1 MMTTC
6 RSRGLSRSDG
16 EMGSKDMGLTPERW
30 EYLKNLKP
38 KQRLFWD
45 STRKGT
51 YVVGRNKE
59 KRAPAQRDTLRKG
72 VIL

>member
-1 MMTTC
+1 MAV
-6 RSRGLSRSDG
+6 RNLRIIKA
-16 EMGSKDMGLTPERW
+16 KDTGLTPERW

-51 YVVGRNKE
+51 YVVGRNKL
-59 KRAPAQRDTLRKG
+59 KSLRKG